1 MFCRR
6 LSWFGV
12 FIMGLDLVFILFC
25 VFIVLSFY
33 QVVFSLF
40 VPRLCASPFLPVSS
54 CVGGC

>member
-12 FIMGLDLVFILFC
+12 FIMGLDLVFILFLC
-25 VFIVLSFY
+25 IYSP
-33 QVVFSLF
+33 VVFSLF
-40 VPRLCASPFLPVSS
+40 VPRLCVSPFLPVSS